1 MLSNEKLDAN
11 ALADE
16 ELKQVNGG
24 KAGVYH
30 RINLT
35 GPYWGTTFQEQ
46 GPYYALIGAADLL
59 VEEVL
64 EAKGPCKYRISRYGQ
79 YMGWTFRNNFQYI

>member
-1 MLSNEKLDAN
+1 MTELNNEQLN
-11 ALADE
+11 E
-16 ELKQVNGG
+16 VTGG

-35 GPYWGTTFQEQ
+35 GPYWGTTFQEN
-46 GPYYALIGAADLL
+46 GPNYALIGAADLL